1 MPASIAT
8 RLAVLASAGL
18 SLAPL
23 PAWAQAVA
31 PQVQGAPA
39 VPGLQPVPNAASA
52 TNAPKTEPKVVKTE
66 VERQGRPN
74 REVFIATYLTL
85 SRECKVGPNPRLEV
99 SEAPKNGKV
108 YTRANAINLRAVPGA
123 PRTNCIGTSPSGLG
137 VFFRPERRFA
147 GTETFSFKIIYPD
160 GDIREVAAKIV
171 IE

>member
-1 MPASIAT
+1 MPAFIAT
-8 RLAVLASAGL
+8 RLAALASAGL
-18 SLAPL
+18 ILSPL
-23 PAWAQAVA
+23 PASAQAVA

-39 VPGLQPVPNAASA
+39 VPGLQSVPNAAA
-52 TNAPKTEPKVVKTE
+52 AANAPKPEPKVVKTE

-85 SRECKVGPNPRLEV
+85 SRDCKVGPNPRLEV
-99 SEAPKNGKV
+99 SQAPKNGKV

-147 GTETFSFKIIYPD
+147 GTETFTFKIIYPD